1 MTDAL
6 RTSPERS
13 TRILIVQ
20 DEPAAAARLAA
31 DLEGLGHTVC
41 GTVASGWQAVAQAAE
56 LLPELALVDLGCDD
70 ATGEAALHLV
80 GQRHVPVLYLV
91 GDTPDSVLE
100 RAAMSDPA
108 GYLVKPFT
116 AGQLG
121 LQIAAARLM
130 HGRDRRLHRGIARL
144 QRRNDLMSAAFD
156 SIEDGVVAADTAG
169 SILLTNKSA
178 ERAYGTAPALQP
190 QWSEAYGLFQADGT
204 TRLQPDEEPLV
215 RAIRG
220 VQADEFEMV
229 VRNRHHPDGIITTVR
244 TRPFGKKS
252 GIGGGVVV
260 IRDVTRVSASVASLR
275 RTVAELGR
283 STRLMDAV
291 FANIDDGVIA
301 CDPDGNYLIFNR
313 SAQRIVGTY
322 LPDVAID
329 HRSERYG
336 LYYPDG
342 VTLVPSAR
350 LPLTRALRNDE
361 ATDNV
366 DLVVHNEHRPSG
378 VRIRVSGRPLVDR
391 AGHSLGGVIVFRDV
405 TSLVRTEGEL
415 GRMTSELQ
423 AQRRTMQTI
432 FDSISD
438 GVIVADRAG
447 GITMFNPSA
456 ERIFGRRPGT
466 LPIEQWPLM
475 YGCYREDGTTP
486 MPVDQLPLVRAIR
499 GESMDDVALFVRNET
514 VPNGV
519 HIRASGRPLGYARS
533 GGVVVYRD
541 VTERVR
547 TEEALLQAFSQGR
560 TEVLDTILHNIGNA
574 VSSVAVGTGTIR
586 EELQDDQ
593 ALRGLRAL
601 AQAVAAHGDDWIGYL
616 QDDPQGRQVRRFI
629 TALAEQFGTQH
640 DRMQRAVERV
650 TGRVAHIVDII
661 RTQRSLGG
669 PAPVLKDVDL
679 RQTVI
684 DAVKVLQ
691 ESLARR
697 AIELQIDC
705 GSKPVTVRIQES
717 RFHQMLV
724 NLVKN
729 AIEAIDE
736 QGRRQGGVVR
746 IEAQVKGEALQL
758 EVKDNG
764 IGVEP
769 ERFRTIFS
777 PGYTTKADGSGLG
790 LHSAANYV
798 IASGGSIEAL
808 SDGVGRGTT
817 MRVRLRLP
825 PCPS

>member
-1 MTDAL
+1 MSDPL
-6 RTSPERS
+6 PGI
-13 TRILIVQ
+13 RILIVQ

-31 DLEGLGHTVC
+31 DLEGLGHRVC
-41 GTVASGWQAVAQAAE
+41 GTVASGWQAVAQAAK

-70 ATGEAALHLV
+70 ATGAAAVHLV
-80 GQRHVPVLYLV
+80 GQCDVPVLYLV

-121 LQIAAARLM
+121 VQVAAARTM
-130 HGRDRRLHRGIARL
+130 HGRRRRLQRSIARL

-169 SILLTNKSA
+169 SVLLANAGAKRVFGA
-178 ERAYGTAPALQP
+178 ALAPQP
-190 QWSEAYGLFQADGT
+190 RWPEAYGLFHADGA
-204 TRLQPDEEPLV
+204 TRLQPDEVPLV
-215 RAIRG
+215 RAMRG
-220 VQADEFEMV
+220 VQAEDFEMV
-229 VRNRHHPDGIITTVR
+229 VRNRHHPDGIVATVTMCPLR
-244 TRPFGKKS
+244 GKA

-260 IRDVTRVSASVASLR
+260 IRDVTTVSASEASLR

-283 STRLMDAV
+283 RTRLMEAV

-301 CDPDGNYLIFNR
+301 CDRDGNYLIFNR
-313 SAQRIVGTY
+313 SAERILGAY
-322 LPDVAID
+322 LPDVAIE

-342 VTLVPSAR
+342 VTLVPSEQ

-366 DLVVHNEHRPSG
+366 DLVVHNEHRPDG
-378 VRIRVSGRPLVDR
+378 ARIRVSGRPLVDR
-391 AGHSLGGVIVFRDV
+391 AGHNLGAVAVLRDV
-405 TSLVRTEGEL
+405 TSLVRIEGQL
-415 GRMTSELQ
+415 RRTTGELQ

-447 GITMFNPSA
+447 RVTMRNPGA
-456 ERIFGRRPGT
+456 ERIFGASPT
-466 LPIEQWPLM
+466 APPIERWPHV
-475 YGCYREDGTTP
+475 YGCYLDDGTTP
-486 MPVDQLPLVRAIR
+486 MPVEQLPLVRAIR
-499 GESMDDVALFVRNET
+499 GESTDDVALFVRNES
-514 VPNGV
+514 VPDGV
-519 HIRASGRPLGYARS
+519 HLRASGRPLGHARS

-547 TEEALLQAFSQGR
+547 TEEAVLQAFSQGR

-586 EELQDDQ
+586 EELQNDQ

-601 AQAVAAHGDDWIGYL
+601 AQAVAAHAEDWIGYL
-616 QDDPQGRQVRRFI
+616 QNDPQGRQVRPFI

-640 DRMQRAVERV
+640 ERMQRAVERV
-650 TGRVAHIVDII
+650 AGRVAHIVDII

-669 PAPVLKDVDL
+669 PAPVFKDVDL
-679 RQTVI
+679 RQTVM

-691 ESLARR
+691 ESLTRR
-697 AIELQIDC
+697 AIELRVDC

-736 QGRRQGGVVR
+736 QGRTQGGVVR
-746 IEAQVKGEALQL
+746 MVRIVTQVNGETLLL
-758 EVKDNG
+758 EVTDSG
-764 IGVEP
+764 IGLEP
-769 ERFRTIFS
+769 ERLRTIFS
-777 PGYTTKADGSGLG
+777 PGYTTKAEGSGLG
-790 LHSAANYV
+790 LHSAANFV
-798 IASGGSIEAL
+798 IGSGGSIEAR
-808 SDGVGRGTT
+808 SDGIGRGTT
-817 MRVRLRLP
+817 MHVRLRLP

>member
-1 MTDAL
+1 MAAVGTLTD
-6 RTSPERS
+6 RG
-13 TRILIVQ
+13 TRVLIVQ

-56 LLPELALVDLGCDD
+56 LSPELALVDLGCDD
-70 ATGEAALHLV
+70 ATGEAAVQLV
-80 GQRHVPVLYLV
+80 GQCHVPVLYLV
-91 GDTPDSVLE
+91 GDTPDGVLE

-121 LQIAAARLM
+121 LQVAAARTM
-130 HGRDRRLHRGIARL
+130 HGRNRRL
-144 QRRNDLMSAAFD
+144 QRRIGRLKQRNDLTFAAFD
-156 SIEDGVVAADTAG
+156 SIEDGVVAADSGGT
-169 SILLTNKSA
+169 ILLANASA
-178 ERAYGTAPALQP
+178 ERVFGTAIAPQP
-190 QWSEAYGLFQADGT
+190 QWSEAYGLFHADGA
-204 TRLQPDEEPLV
+204 TRLQPDEVPLV
-215 RAIRG
+215 RAMRG
-220 VQADEFEMV
+220 VQGEDVEMV
-229 VRNRHHPDGIITTVR
+229 VRNRHHPDGIVTTVR
-244 TRPFGKKS
+244 MRPLKS
-252 GIGGGVVV
+252 KAGIGGGVVV
-260 IRDVTRVSASVASLR
+260 VRDVTRVSASEASLR
-275 RTVAELGR
+275 TTVADLGR

-291 FANIDDGVIA
+291 FANIDDGVVA

-313 SAQRIVGTY
+313 SAERILGAY
-322 LPDVAID
+322 LPDAAIE

-342 VTLVPSAR
+342 ATLVPSAH
-350 LPLTRALRNDE
+350 LPLTRAVRNGE

-366 DLVVHNEHRPSG
+366 DLLVRNEHRPHG

-391 AGHSLGGVIVFRDV
+391 AGHNLGGVIVFRDV
-405 TSLVRTEGEL
+405 TSLVRNEGEL
-415 GRMTSELQ
+415 RRTTSELQ

-438 GVIVADRAG
+438 GVIVADPAG
-447 GITMFNPSA
+447 RITMHNPSA
-456 ERIFGRRPGT
+456 ERIFGPET
-466 LPIEQWPLM
+466 STPPIERWPLE
-475 YGCYREDGTTP
+475 YGCYLEDGSTL
-486 MPVDQLPLVRAIR
+486 MPVDQLPMVRAIR
-499 GESMDDVALFVRNET
+499 GESTDDVALFVRNQH
-514 VPNGV
+514 VPDGV
-519 HIRASGRPLGYARS
+519 HIRASGQPLEHGRS

-560 TEVLDTILHNIGNA
+560 MEVLDTILHNIGNA

-593 ALRGLRAL
+593 ALRGLHAL

-616 QDDPQGRQVRRFI
+616 QNDPQGRQVRPFI
-629 TALAEQFGTQH
+629 SALAEQFGTQH
-640 DRMQRAVERV
+640 ERMQRAVERV

-669 PAPVLKDVDL
+669 PAPVFKDVDL

-691 ESLARR
+691 ESLTRR
-697 AIELQIDC
+697 AIELRIDC

-717 RFHQMLV
+717 KFHQMLV

-736 QGRRQGGVVR
+736 RGGTQAGVVR
-746 IEAQVKGEALQL
+746 IATQVQGETLQL
-758 EVKDNG
+758 EVTDSG
-764 IGVEP
+764 IGLEP
-769 ERFRTIFS
+769 ERLRTIFS
-777 PGYTTKADGSGLG
+777 PGYTTKTGGSGLG

-798 IASGGSIEAL
+798 IGSGGSIEAL
-808 SDGVGRGTT
+808 SDGIGRGTT